1 MRVSFGVSSYSSGHT
16 VVGYVKIDAID
27 PFDLVVKQLTD
38 SWEKQRKLS
47 TAVMKITRTRKT
59 MVTSITKRQPV
70 EGGRRQGG
78 PAIRQL
84 RFLIRQKQKYKLKA
98 AEVVVSIK
106 EELINVTLPHRRKKE
121 EGRGDPLL
129 SEDFYLKKNGLN
141 KTVKLARTPEWL

>member
-1 MRVSFGVSSYSSGHT
+1 M
-16 VVGYVKIDAID
+16 
-27 PFDLVVKQLTD
+27 
-38 SWEKQRKLS
+38 S

-84 RFLIRQKQKYKLKA
+84 RFFIRQKQKYKLKA

-141 KTVKLARTPEWL
+141 KTVKLARTPE